1 MSAKYSA
8 INYPP
13 RLHLDE
19 LSFLLCFTEN
29 YIITS
34 LHRDGQ
40 FSTEE
45 ILLPLFVI
53 MESVSLWS
61 FEWEMLGDVV
71 VDARKIRRS
80 G

>member
-1 MSAKYSA
+1 MPETIRHRRRHPAGRQSAS
-8 INYPP
+8 NYG
-13 RLHLDE
+13 E
-19 LSFLLCFTEN
+19 T
-29 YIITS
+29 
-34 LHRDGQ
+34 GQ

-61 FEWEMLGDVV
+61 FEWEMLDDVV
-71 VDARKIRRS
+71 VLVDVRKIRRS